1 MPKGKLL
8 DNYKQGKVYK
18 LLGAGITDVYV
29 GSTCGSLD
37 RRLWHHNYT
46 HENPGQRQMTAAQLY
61 QRSSCVT
68 IELLETYPCEFKEQ
82 LAQRERYWIEKL
94 KAEGVPV
101 VNQNI
106 PRAGLTAE
114 QLCERRRLK
123 ANENLYHCPC
133 GKTIQM
139 ARKESHLGSRLH
151 ANRLASISSQ
161 PPAINVSSSELSF
174 QTLASSSTNPD
185 TQPGQTLLL
194 QSLLVPISL

>member
-8 DNYKQGKVYK
+8 DNYKQGKIYK

-37 RRLWHHNYT
+37 RRLWFHNNT
-46 HENPGQRQMTAAQLY
+46 HVNSTQRQMSAAQLY

-82 LAQRERYWIEKL
+82 LTARERYWIEKL
-94 KAEGVPV
+94 RAEGVPV
-101 VNQNI
+101 VNQQI

-123 ANENLYHCPC
+123 ENENPYHCPC
-133 GKTIQM
+133 GKTVRNMQ
-139 ARKESHLGSRLH
+139 KESHLASRLH
-151 ANRLASISSQ
+151 AKRLASISS
-161 PPAINVSSSELSF
+161 PKP
-174 QTLASSSTNPD
+174 ASSSTSPD
-185 TQPGQTLLL
+185 TSLGSDMQHQEVMGL
-194 QSLLVPISL
+194 QL